1 VREGIRAPRRLAL
14 GLPSPHLARYEALAP
29 SRHLAKDHQGVPIS
43 TYTRAAGDALR
54 NLGDFASD
62 LVTPTVRLGVTGLAR
77 SGKTV
82 FITALVHNLIAGGR
96 LPFFDAAAQ
105 GRLLRVYLEPQP
117 DEIVPR
123 FEFENHLADLTGVPP
138 RWPESTRRIS
148 QLRLTLEYS
157 PTKFWKRQLG
167 RDRLHIDIVDY
178 PGEWLLDLPL
188 LGIDYA
194 DWARTAIE
202 QSREPERRSAAKA
215 WHRALAAVD
224 PAAPADEALAGKL
237 SDLFKAYLREARS
250 DQYALSTLPPGR
262 FLMPGDL
269 EGSPALTFAPLDA
282 GAEEASFARGS
293 MWALMERRYEAYK
306 SRVVRPFFRD
316 HFARLDRQIVL
327 IDVLAALNGGSHAVN
342 DLERAMTEIL
352 ECFRPGANS
361 LWSSLFAPR
370 IDRIVLA
377 ATKADHL
384 HHGSHDRLEAILA
397 ALTEKAMQ
405 RARYAG
411 ADVKVLALAAVRATR
426 EGEAKRNGEKLPCIV
441 GYPLAGERIGRRTFD
456 GNEPFAIFPGDLPTD
471 PHEALQGWQT
481 EAGEMRFVRF
491 RPPDPVQLPSGS
503 FAPFPNIRLDRAIQ
517 ALIGDR
523 LE

>member
-1 VREGIRAPRRLAL
+1 VL
-14 GLPSPHLARYEALAP
+14 
-29 SRHLAKDHQGVPIS
+29 IS
-43 TYTRAAGDALR
+43 TYTHAAGDAIR
-54 NLGDFASD
+54 NIGDVASN

-82 FITALVHNLIAGGR
+82 FITALVHNLISGGR
-96 LPFFDAAAQ
+96 LPFFDAAGQ
-105 GRLLRVYLEPQP
+105 GRLLRAYLEPQP

-123 FEFENHLADLTGVPP
+123 FAYEKHLADLTGDPP
-138 RWPESTRRIS
+138 SWPESTRRIS
-148 QLRLTLEYS
+148 QLRLTLEYAS
-157 PTKFWKRQLG
+157 TKFWKRRLERG
-167 RDRLHIDIVDY
+167 RLHIDIVDY

-188 LGIDYA
+188 LRLDYA
-194 DWARTAIE
+194 AWARTAIE
-202 QSREPERRSAAKA
+202 QSRTPDRKTAAKD
-215 WHRALAAVD
+215 WHEALAGAD
-224 PAAPADEALAGKL
+224 PGGPADEALAGKV

-250 DQYALSTLPPGR
+250 DQHALSTLPPGR

-282 GAEEASFARGS
+282 HGETRFSRDSLWTMMA
-293 MWALMERRYEAYK
+293 RRYEAYK
-306 SRVVRPFFRD
+306 AHVVRPFFRD

-327 IDVLAALNGGSHAVN
+327 IDVLAALNGGYVAVS

-352 ECFRPGANS
+352 ECYRTGSNS

-384 HHGSHDRLEAILA
+384 HHQSHDRLEAILA
-397 ALTEKAMQ
+397 LLANKAMEK
-405 RARYAG
+405 ARYAG

-426 EGEAKRNGEKLPCIV
+426 EGEAKRNGETLPCIV
-441 GYPLAGERIGRRTFD
+441 GYPLPGEKIGRRTFD
-456 GNEPFAIFPGDLPTD
+456 GNEQFAIFPGDLPED
-471 PHEALQGWQT
+471 PREALEGWQT
-481 EAGEMRFVRF
+481 ENGEMRFVRF
-491 RPPDPVQLPSGS
+491 RPPDPVSLPSGG
-503 FAPFPNIRLDRAIQ
+503 FAPFPNVRLDRAIQ